1 MKVRYIFIHIYIY
14 IYIYIYIVEK
24 YIQLYIV
31 YDIQEPLG
39 ILLKWEHNGGWG
51 GQLGLLGG
59 AAPIVFQLLIRGMS
73 LLVLARIGV
82 RVTGPG
88 RRRICGSIVFGQ
100 NALMPMVQGLEGR
113 PLWGR
118 AVYTALHGAR
128 LSSVPSGDQSAN
140 PASVLGHSGLQ
151 RAVLS
156 VSSAQKC
163 SGDGR
168 LATPSGVSRAARSA
182 VPCRSSVPGHR
193 ASRSKYTRGQSQET
207 GSRSKS
213 SGGVGALA
221 KRVLLGPAWA
231 DSGSLVFLRDDAG
244 LRTVVSNRRLLRQS
258 WCYSPG
264 LMRAGPSGE
273 ERCTPHYTVLVSP
286 QCPQE
291 ISRLTLPVFQGAAV
305 SSERFSQSLPLRN
318 VAELGGSP
326 PLRGSLEQLGRP
338 SPAGPP
344 LQGTELA
351 ALSTP
356 EASLKR
362 LVPLVG
368 HPAAWEPLPSVSH
381 WDLPEQTLVP
391 SLP

>member
-1 MKVRYIFIHIYIY
+1 MRA
-14 IYIYIYIVEK
+14 
-24 YIQLYIV
+24 QCL
-31 YDIQEPLG
+31 PLF
-39 ILLKWEHNGGWG
+39 LQGGWG

-82 RVTGPG
+82 RVTRPG

-118 AVYTALHGAR
+118 AVYTALHGAC
-128 LSSVPSGDQSAN
+128 LSSVPSGDQPAN

-151 RAVLS
+151 RALLS

-163 SGDGR
+163 NGDGR

-207 GSRSKS
+207 GSLSKS

-264 LMRAGPSGE
+264 HMRAGPSGE
-273 ERCTPHYTVLVSP
+273 ERCTPHYTVPVSP

-291 ISRLTLPVFQGAAV
+291 ISLLTLPVFQGADV
-305 SSERFSQSLPLRN
+305 SSERFSQSLPPRN
-318 VAELGGSP
+318 VAEPGGSP
-326 PLRGSLEQLGRP
+326 PLWGSLEQLDRP

-344 LQGTELA
+344 FQGTELA

-362 LVPLVG
+362 LVPLVLYCIYFG
-368 HPAAWEPLPSVSH
+368 GKAY
-381 WDLPEQTLVP
+381 
-391 SLP
+391 

>member
-1 MKVRYIFIHIYIY
+1 M
-14 IYIYIYIVEK
+14 
-24 YIQLYIV
+24 
-31 YDIQEPLG
+31 P
-39 ILLKWEHNGGWG
+39 
-51 GQLGLLGG
+51 
-59 AAPIVFQLLIRGMS
+59 

-82 RVTGPG
+82 RVTRPG

-128 LSSVPSGDQSAN
+128 LSSVPSGDQFAN

-151 RAVLS
+151 RALLS

-207 GSRSKS
+207 GSLSKS

-264 LMRAGPSGE
+264 LMMAGPSGE
-273 ERCTPHYTVLVSP
+273 ERCTPHYTVPVSP

-305 SSERFSQSLPLRN
+305 SSERFSQSLSAQKCSGAGRLATPSGVSRAARSA
-318 VAELGGSP
+318 VPCRSSAPGHRASRSKYTRGQSQET
-326 PLRGSLEQLGRP
+326 GSLSRPPGGLGA
-338 SPAGPP
+338 PAKRV
-344 LQGTELA
+344 
-351 ALSTP
+351 
-356 EASLKR
+356 SL
-362 LVPLVG
+362 G
-368 HPAAWEPLPSVSH
+368 SAWADSGS
-381 WDLPEQTLVP
+381 
-391 SLP
+391 